1 MNEPAKKKKVFD
13 GRYEILGIVG
23 RGRKSVVYRAKN
35 IVDGGSEVALKVLI
49 SDPKDVT
56 TTRDKLRK
64 EALAMVSSHH
74 KYVVRLDDF
83 HSVGDLSYLS
93 MEFAPESDL
102 KKFTDKR
109 GGRLDQE
116 IAKRFLTQAAKA
128 LDYIHSVGIIHRDI
142 KPDNILVVND
152 QEIRIADFGLALLP
166 GDAQSPDEYQNA
178 VGTMDYMAPEL
189 LEGRPCSIRSDLYA
203 LGITFIELVTGKQLF
218 HAVPLSKQDESRRNI
233 EKTENIPE
241 SLREV
246 LLALVKYEPTDRP
259 KNAKELIAAISDP
272 STLKKP
278 EIALES
284 EKKSSAPVS
293 EKPKE
298 GKIKEKI
305 VTQKS
310 FVDNNKETIKTV
322 EEKPKKDNI
331 DIVGQ
336 GSKSQRDYKPKE
348 KTSEPMDI
356 AETQVIQLVPE
367 VSKKNKEEQ
376 PKTIEKLVKPGLSFR
391 LLSRIFVGLAMFLL
405 GLKVLSSLFVVQ
417 EPVKKQPQVIQS
429 NLDLRTASLDGV
441 IDLARLP
448 SGRYQGE
455 LTGIHPALD
464 SAPIYLISDLENGTL
479 IVTVGIEGWKPKVL
493 NTIGIE
499 LRSLTLSGGGIL
511 IELERLIT
519 NDGVRVLGATRNR
532 SLNKTGTIFF
542 EAVR

>member
-1 MNEPAKKKKVFD
+1 VVGGTPLKCMTESAKKKKVFD

-35 IVDGGSEVALKVLI
+35 IVDGGPEVALKVLI

-102 KKFTDKR
+102 RKFTDKK
-109 GGRLDQE
+109 GGKLDE
-116 IAKRFLTQAAKA
+116 ELAKRFLTQAAKA

-142 KPDNILVVND
+142 KPDNILVMND
-152 QEIRIADFGLALLP
+152 QEIRIGDFGLALLP
-166 GDAQSPDEYQNA
+166 GDSQSPDEYQNA

-203 LGITFIELVTGKQLF
+203 LGITFIELITGKQPF
-218 HAVPLSKQDESRRNI
+218 ANAPMSKQDEIRKELPKITGIS
-233 EKTENIPE
+233 E
-241 SLREV
+241 SLKDV
-246 LLALVKYEPTDRP
+246 ILALVQYEPTDRP
-259 KNAKELIAAISDP
+259 KNAKELIAGISDP

-278 EIALES
+278 ETPKEEVATIKEEAPIAKEEAAQ
-284 EKKSSAPVS
+284 EKKIEPTPPIKQPV
-293 EKPKE
+293 E
-298 GKIKEKI
+298 
-305 VTQKS
+305 Q
-310 FVDNNKETIKTV
+310 
-322 EEKPKKDNI
+322 
-331 DIVGQ
+331 
-336 GSKSQRDYKPKE
+336 
-348 KTSEPMDI
+348 MDI
-356 AETQVIQLVPE
+356 AETQVIQLIPE
-367 VSKKNKEEQ
+367 VKEQKKSSKPREQ
-376 PKTIEKLVKPGLSFR
+376 LVTPGLSFR

-405 GLKVLSSLFVVQ
+405 GLKVLSALFVVQ
-417 EPVKKQPQVIQS
+417 EPAPSNVDIVQS
-429 NLDLRTASLDGV
+429 EIDLRTASSDGV

-464 SAPIYLISDLENGTL
+464 SAPIYLISDLENGNL
-479 IVTVGIEGWKPKVL
+479 IVTVGIEGWKPKVF
-493 NTIGIE
+493 NTIGTE
-499 LRSLTLSGGGIL
+499 LKSLTLSGGGIL
-511 IELERLIT
+511 IELDRLIT
-519 NDGVRVLGATRNR
+519 NDSVRIIGATRNR

-542 EAVR
+542 EAKQ